1 MIKASAGGGGR
12 GMRLVFEESELI
24 SQIKT
29 ARSEAKNAFGSGE
42 LILEKALIR
51 PRHIEIQVFADKHGN
66 AVYLGERDCSIQ
78 RRHQKVVE
86 EAPSP
91 FVDPD
96 LRRRMGEAAVQA
108 AKSCNYVGAGT
119 VERSEERR
127 VGKEGR
133 PRGTRE

>member
-1 MIKASAGGGGR
+1 KRIGLPVMIKAAAGGSGR
-12 GMRLVFEESELI
+12 AMRLVFEESELN

-51 PRHIEIQVFADKHGN
+51 PRHIEILVFADKLRNG
-66 AVYLGERDCSIQ
+66 VYLGERDCSIQ

-91 FVDPD
+91 F
-96 LRRRMGEAAVQA
+96 
-108 AKSCNYVGAGT
+108 
-119 VERSEERR
+119 RSEEHTS
-127 VGKEGR
+127 ELQS
-133 PRGTRE
+133 RENLVCR